1 VRGIDADTLG
11 LDGRWFDPVW
21 RIEVELTPLE
31 LELLDTWWV
40 RRLAFIAHAGIAS
53 FTTTQSYT
61 RIEHSLGVLALTA
74 HFAPDDRAARATALL
89 HDIGHLPFSHTLEG
103 IAGLDH
109 HTIGRERITELEPL
123 LRRHGLDAAE
133 VIAIDEGTRP
143 SPLTNASGALKLD
156 HLDSFLRSGQAHGR
170 TRTPPREMLERLRL
184 VDGAVDTDATTA
196 HELTDLIAAEA
207 RHQRAPSNIVPIAV
221 LKHLVTAILENG
233 SAFDAEHLALMTDG
247 ELWAALLADPAT
259 RDANPGAAGA
269 PAALAPGDDG
279 CWWRLPRRRHRR
291 QHLGRRQPRRRH
303 LHRSWRGCAG
313 RAHPPRLPRTAHGR
327 RSRVHRPADHG
338 PRGRTAAAPAR
349 RARLSAEHPGPLEH
363 SGTPERPGAPGHLS
377 TSGPPVRPDSRRP
390 GGMRCAPPPG
400 LRIHHR

>member
-259 RDANPGAAGA
+259 REAARE
-269 PAALAPGDDG
+269 L
-279 CWWRLPRRRHRR
+279 
-291 QHLGRRQPRRRH
+291 
-303 LHRSWRGCAG
+303 
-313 RAHPPRLPRTAHGR
+313 RAHPRHWHLATTDAGGVSPDDAIADSTSAEGTL
-327 RSRVHRPADHG
+327 ADHG
-338 PRGRTAAAPAR
+338 AGVLDVHIRRGYLALPTVDGAAFTDPQITALEDALPLHLR
-349 RARLSAEHPGPLEH
+349 VVRA
-363 SGTPERPGAPGHLS
+363 
-377 TSGPPVRPDSRRP
+377 
-390 GGMRCAPPPG
+390 
-400 LRIHHR
+400 